1 MTETKNET
9 PIRDIAIFN
18 TDALDVITNTPLFNE
33 AEKNQLVEVSENMEN
48 AFQYSQV
55 FRTDTEV
62 RISVLNDIK
71 FPTQASKYYQ
81 ALREMNVHQTE
92 LVHLLFDYEV
102 KKQEMLIHKS
112 AIMKYEKLLENE
124 TEEYKRLRY
133 EAKLKQEQI
142 EIEKTAFMLKNM
154 KRTADGRKQEVL
166 QWDRI
171 LKELKP
177 SLEEANIPLDNPDS
191 HQKISYLVRHIKQTI
206 HGIQSG
212 SQMSGS
218 EANNLFGQLITNA
231 KVVQKEGLVDS
242 VLAELNLGEKVFVD
256 SQKIL
261 PVQFS
266 DEEIKLI
273 EAARQREQAAR
284 LGQTQPQQQQ
294 MAAPKQAVS
303 EQPPDSFGQA
313 MEKEI
318 SDIQKRLERLS
329 ALKEQNSG
337 LQNS

>member
-1 MTETKNET
+1 MTDTKET

-18 TDALDVITNTPLFNE
+18 TDALDVITHTPLFNE
-33 AEKNQLVEVSENMEN
+33 SEKNQLVEVSENMEN

-102 KKQEMLIHKS
+102 KKQEMLIHKA
-112 AIMKYEKLLENE
+112 AIMKYQKQLEDE
-124 TEEYKRLRY
+124 TEEYKRIRY
-133 EAKLKQEQI
+133 EALIKQKEI
-142 EIEKTAFMLKNM
+142 ELEKTAFMLKNM

-177 SLEEANIPLDNPDS
+177 SLEEANIPLNNPDS

-242 VLAELNLGEKVFVD
+242 VLGELNLGEKVFVD

-266 DEEIKLI
+266 DQEKQLI
-273 EAARQREQAAR
+273 EAAKQRELAAK
-284 LGQTQPQQQQ
+284 LGQNQQPPQPQ

-303 EQPPDSFGQA
+303 EDQNQF
-313 MEKEI
+313 MEKEMA
-318 SDIQKRLERLS
+318 DIQKRLEKLG
-329 ALKEQNSG
+329 AMKAGQSG
-337 LQNS
+337 SSNH